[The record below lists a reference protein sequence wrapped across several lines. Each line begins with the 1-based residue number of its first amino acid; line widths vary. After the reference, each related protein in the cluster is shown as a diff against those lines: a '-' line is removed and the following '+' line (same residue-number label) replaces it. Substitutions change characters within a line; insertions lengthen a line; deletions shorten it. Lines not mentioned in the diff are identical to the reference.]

1 MLRHLRKNKYFPNFE
16 FDKRPEMNYPI
27 RLFVVEDH
35 PLVRVGLSLTL
46 SQAGD
51 KYLICAEAGSVAEAF
66 EVLPSVEAD
75 VVLLDIM
82 LPDGTG
88 LDIAKRIRKERPA
101 LKVLVLS
108 AETDEDMIIQLVES
122 GIDGFVSKNIPP
134 QELYTAIEYV
144 ADGAQY
150 FGKDISRIIRDINNA
165 RRDRNAQFT
174 ERENEII
181 SLCAEGLAAKEI
193 AARLFISID
202 TVNAHKYNIFK
213 KLGINNSVELVR
225 YAIKHGIIKL

>member
-1 MLRHLRKNKYFPNFE
+1 MSV
-16 FDKRPEMNYPI
+16 MNYPVK
-27 RLFVVEDH
+27 LFIVEDH
-35 PLVRVGLSLTL
+35 PLVRAGLSLTL
-46 SQAGD
+46 SQGSG
-51 KYLICAEAGSVAEAF
+51 KYVIAAEAGSVAEALRL
-66 EVLPSVEAD
+66 LPTVDAD

-88 LDIAKRIRKERPA
+88 LEIARKIRSTRPL
-101 LKVLVLS
+101 LKILVLS
-108 AETDEDMIIQLVES
+108 AETDEDMILQLVES
-122 GIDGFVSKNIPP
+122 GVDGFVSKNIPP
-134 QELYTAIEYV
+134 VELYTAIEYV

-150 FGKDISRIIRDINNA
+150 FGKDISKIIRDVNNA
-165 RRDRNAQFT
+165 RNNRNVQFT

-181 SLCAEGLAAKEI
+181 ALCAEGLAAKEI